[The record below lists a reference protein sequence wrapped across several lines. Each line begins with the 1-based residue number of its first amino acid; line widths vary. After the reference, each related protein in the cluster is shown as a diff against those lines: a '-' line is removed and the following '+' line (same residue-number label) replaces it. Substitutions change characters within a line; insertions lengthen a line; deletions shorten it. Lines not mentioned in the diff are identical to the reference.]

1 MTETHKELTM
11 SHPTY
16 YRLGLG
22 VALTTALFL
31 VLGIGALGIIGEGGR
46 PDRIY
51 AAVLGV
57 LAVGTVLARLHPLG
71 MALALMAT
79 ALTQAV
85 VTATALLAGL
95 HDTAGASVVDMLGI
109 TAMYAVLFSVSGWLF
124 WRAAKPHVAVSVG
137 GPA

>member
-1 MTETHKELTM
+1 MSNTM
-11 SHPTY
+11 SNTTY
-16 YRLGLG
+16 YRLGVG
-22 VALTTALFL
+22 VALSTALFL
-31 VLGIGALGIIGEGGR
+31 VLGIGALGIIGAGGR

-57 LAVGTVLARLHPLG
+57 LAIGTVLARLRPLG
-71 MALALMAT
+71 LAVALMAT

-85 VTATALLAGL
+85 VTATALLGGL
-95 HDTAGASVVDMLGI
+95 HDSAGASVVDLLGI

-124 WRAAKPHVAVSVG
+124 WRAAEPHVAVSVG

>member
-1 MTETHKELTM
+1 MT
-11 SHPTY
+11 SPQTY
-16 YRLGLG
+16 YRLAVG
-22 VALTTALFL
+22 VALATVLFL
-31 VLGIGALGIIGEGGR
+31 ILAIGALGIIGSGGR

-57 LAVGTVLARLHPLG
+57 LAVGIVLARLRPLG

-124 WRAAKPHVAVSVG
+124 WRAAEPHVAVSVG

>member
-1 MTETHKELTM
+1 MSETPKEHTM
-11 SHPTY
+11 SNTTY
-16 YRLGLG
+16 YRLGAG

-57 LAVGTVLARLHPLG
+57 LVVGSALARLRPLG
-71 MALALMAT
+71 MAVALMAT

-85 VTATALLAGL
+85 VTATALLAGS

-109 TAMYAVLFSVSGWLF
+109 TAMYAVLFSLSGWLF
-124 WRAAKPHVAVSVG
+124 WRAAEPHVAVSVG